1 MASAR
6 PGASGR
12 GLLLHAVAAAA
23 ALLFS
28 LVSCAEPPPFQTASM
43 CTRSGDICSQTLTH
57 PNTRPIAAE
66 TLAFFAVSDW
76 GGQALPPY
84 TTPLELE
91 NAEAMG
97 AFARPRWV
105 SF

>member
-1 MASAR
+1 M
-6 PGASGR
+6 
-12 GLLLHAVAAAA
+12 
-23 ALLFS
+23 FS
-28 LVSCAEPPPFQTASM
+28 LASCAEPPPFQTASM
-43 CTRSGDICSQTLTH
+43 S
-57 PNTRPIAAE
+57 AE

-97 AFARPRWV
+97 AFARPALGVILTRLAHLTQATSPPPSIPSLCCPPAATSCRGGCRV
-105 SF
+105 RCLL